1 MLVERMGV
9 PIRLVP
15 GDPTNIKITHPTDLL
30 LAEAILQKAKPSE
43 P

>member
-1 MLVERMGV
+1 LGV

-30 LAEAILQKAKPSE
+30 LAEAILREKQNL
-43 P
+43 